1 MSRVVIMGAGAMGC
15 VFGAGLAESGR
26 EVVLIDVRDDV
37 VRAIE
42 ETGITVFR
50 DGAQRRVR
58 VRASTDPSSIGQADV
73 VLFFVKSFHT
83 EAAAEAA
90 RPMVDETTV
99 IATLQNGM
107 GNGDILARH
116 YDPSRIVVGV
126 TAESG
131 TTLGPGVVDHP
142 GRAVTYVGPFHGGS
156 LEASERFAGELATA
170 GFDAHATA
178 SVGTEIWKKLV
189 LGASTLPAP
198 ALLGMNCG
206 ELMRGTD
213 MRDLVDDTAREVV
226 AVARALGH
234 ELDPDERIAYIHEL
248 LAAVVE
254 AKGSMVQD
262 IEAGRPTE
270 IDFINGAVVRA
281 GDEAGVAVPINR
293 ALVALVKGWE
303 MMRLER

>member
-1 MSRVVIMGAGAMGC
+1 MGAGAMGC
-15 VFGAGLAESGR
+15 VFGARLAESGC
-26 EVVLIDVRDDV
+26 ETVLIDVREDV
-37 VRAIE
+37 VQAIAE
-42 ETGITVFR
+42 RGVTVVR
-50 DGAQRRVR
+50 DGADRRVP
-58 VRASTDPSSIGQADV
+58 VQASTDPSSVGTADV

-83 EAAAEAA
+83 DDAAEAA
-90 RPMVDETTV
+90 RPMVGETTV
-99 IATLQNGM
+99 VATLQNGM
-107 GNGDILARH
+107 GNGEILARR
-116 YDPSRIVVGV
+116 YDPARVVVGV

-142 GRAVTYVGPFHGGS
+142 GRAVTHVGPFDGGS
-156 LEASERFAGELATA
+156 LEASERLAA
-170 GFDAHATA
+170 ALEASGFDVHATG

-189 LGASTLPAP
+189 VGASTLPAP

-206 ELMRGTD
+206 ELMRGAE
-213 MRDLVDDTAREVV
+213 MRDLVDGTAREVV

-234 ELDPDERIAYIHEL
+234 DVDPDERIAYVHEL
-248 LAAVVE
+248 LAAVPE

-281 GDEAGVAVPINR
+281 GDESGVPVPINR

-303 MMRLER
+303 MMRAAS